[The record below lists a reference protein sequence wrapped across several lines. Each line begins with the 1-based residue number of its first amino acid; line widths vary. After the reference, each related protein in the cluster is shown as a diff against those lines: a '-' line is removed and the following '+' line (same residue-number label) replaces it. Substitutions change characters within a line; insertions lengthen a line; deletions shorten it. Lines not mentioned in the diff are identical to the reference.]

1 MPEPLHVLVYGP
13 LDGGSC
19 CYHRIGVYQQ
29 PLLQRGIDVRPWTNV
44 DVQFPESY
52 AGRPLDAVA
61 ADVISLGRSELDWAD
76 VLVLQRYYFT
86 TYWCDNCSVR
96 SPDRGK
102 MLDHAKRPRHVVHP
116 PREPLLRWLVDKIE
130 HHGLAAGQAI
140 VYETDDDLFS
150 MAGSYEREG
159 LTREAQELRAERDLI
174 ERMMRLADLV
184 TVATPVLETR
194 VSPFNGSVR
203 VVRNAVD
210 PALYITPKD
219 PGKTEGEPRVLYYGT
234 TPRRGDYEVCRSAV
248 NRAARAFPG
257 LRRVWLGSDNPTVRA
272 VVDEAI
278 PYVAG
283 VPEFAAALVR
293 AQPHIGLAPVL
304 DEPFNRARSEL
315 HWLEYTLAG
324 AATIA
329 SRTSEPGPYD
339 AIRDGSDGLLASS
352 PGQWLDAL
360 MRLASSSALREELV
374 GRALER
380 VLADYTVERRADEW
394 ADAYR
399 WAADHAGRGRMAAES
414 LAL

>member
-1 MPEPLHVLVYGP
+1 
-13 LDGGSC
+13 
-19 CYHRIGVYQQ
+19 
-29 PLLQRGIDVRPWTNV
+29 
-44 DVQFPESY
+44 
-52 AGRPLDAVA
+52 
-61 ADVISLGRSELDWAD
+61 
-76 VLVLQRYYFT
+76 
-86 TYWCDNCSVR
+86 
-96 SPDRGK
+96 
-102 MLDHAKRPRHVVHP
+102 
-116 PREPLLRWLVDKIE
+116 
-130 HHGLAAGQAI
+130 
-140 VYETDDDLFS
+140 
-150 MAGSYEREG
+150 
-159 LTREAQELRAERDLI
+159 
-174 ERMMRLADLV
+174 
-184 TVATPVLETR
+184 
-194 VSPFNGSVR
+194 
-203 VVRNAVD
+203 
-210 PALYITPKD
+210 
-219 PGKTEGEPRVLYYGT
+219 
-234 TPRRGDYEVCRSAV
+234 
-248 NRAARAFPG
+248 

-414 LAL
+414 LSL